1 MRSAGEALAGT
12 LAVQESATLCDVP
25 SCGLAGDGVPFNVA
39 GRVEFCAQ
47 RVLGSKHRDVQ
58 KKSLLKRRS
67 VDGDLI

>member
-1 MRSAGEALAGT
+1 M
-12 LAVQESATLCDVP
+12 LCDVL